1 MKPYLIFLVLLLGAV
16 SCKTQP
22 QIQVTLI
29 ELKPLTTWSD
39 KPIDTLLISYDKHYL
54 IRNSDLLSHLFI
66 LTDRRSFNETVSYLI
81 DKKPGY
87 EASRTTPF
95 EDGEVEAN
103 LYDNGVL
110 VTSYLIKSHQLTKE
124 YLGDLIKL
132 LDQDNCD
139 AGLIKKRRTLLTRI
153 NY

>member
-39 KPIDTLLISYDKHYL
+39 KPIDTLLISYDKRYL
-54 IRNSDLLSHLFI
+54 IKNIDLLSLVSI
-66 LTDRRSFNETVSYLI
+66 ATDSRSFNKTVDYILG
-81 DKKPGY
+81 KKSGY
-87 EASRTTPF
+87 EASHSTAF
-95 EDGEVEAN
+95 ESGELEVN
-103 LYDNGVL
+103 LYDDGVL
-110 VTSYLIKSHQLTKE
+110 VTSYFIKSHQFSKE
-124 YLGDLIKL
+124 YLGDLIESL
-132 LDQDNCD
+132 EQDNCD
-139 AGLIKKRRTLLTRI
+139 ANLIKKLRTLLTRI